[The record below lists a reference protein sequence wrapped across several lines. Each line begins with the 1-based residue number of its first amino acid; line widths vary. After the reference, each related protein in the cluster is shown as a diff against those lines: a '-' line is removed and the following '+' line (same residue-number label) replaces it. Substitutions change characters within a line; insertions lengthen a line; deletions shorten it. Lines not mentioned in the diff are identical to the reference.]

1 MARTLLFP
9 TVILNC
15 SEDGLDDA
23 SRLRDPLVN
32 TCPSN
37 GGWVEYK
44 ELLPID
50 LTIIGAIL
58 RETRERRG
66 TSIAA
71 AAEALSVK
79 KSTLGDIEAGR
90 WDTLP
95 HPVYVKGYVKSY
107 ASYLGVPG
115 RIETH
120 LRTRQ
125 KTTRNEG
132 SESNQ
137 EASEWKAKP
146 TNGNV
151 SAIKPRWS
159 GLAPIALRCLS
170 LVGFLLGL
178 VVLAGM
184 RAATVVGLN
193 DVLVGCYLTIA
204 NVRRV
209 ILS

>member
-1 MARTLLFP
+1 
-9 TVILNC
+9 
-15 SEDGLDDA
+15 
-23 SRLRDPLVN
+23 VN
-32 TCPSN
+32 TYLN
-37 GGWVEYK
+37 NRGWVEYE
-44 ELLPID
+44 ELPRID
-50 LTIIGAIL
+50 LAMIGAIL

-107 ASYLGVPG
+107 ASYLAVPE
-115 RIETH
+115 RIETY
-120 LRTRQ
+120 LSARP
-125 KTTRNEG
+125 KTTQAEG
-132 SESNQ
+132 SGSKE
-137 EASEWKAKP
+137 EAPEWKTKP
-146 TNGNV
+146 NSRNMPAMK
-151 SAIKPRWS
+151 SRWS
-159 GLAPIALRCLS
+159 GLSPIALRCLS

-178 VVLAGM
+178 VVLAGI

-193 DVLVGCYLTIA
+193 DVLVGCHLTIA
-204 NVRRV
+204 DVRRV